1 MSDQPPLDT
10 SYPYVRNIFIAGNTG
25 REAIIEEHIGG
36 LEEGI
41 SYRVKR
47 INILMNDQGKKKYP
61 TDLDPD
67 ESFGEVHLVLFVFDS
82 GRITA
87 EHKRAFDN
95 IREHL
100 PLSASKISALVL
112 TGCEGKDT
120 GTREQIVSQFRN
132 DSLTKDIAKFMTKG
146 IYAIGFPDP
155 SETKEDL
162 RKEYADDIEAG
173 SKTLRDLAKEPIA
186 VGTVF
191 NKKITK
197 VAGPQEGYSPSP
209 SLAESDANFRKQE
222 ERGEDQTNENET
234 LKAKVQPL
242 EAGVEDQTNENE
254 TLKEE
259 VKPLESGD
267 EEQTKET
274 GTLNAKVQTHEK
286 RIEEQ
291 NKDIETLKKDFHTL
305 KQEFQELKA
314 PLPAQKPTALTRS
327 SGPTDNADR
336 KCSIC

>member
-1 MSDQPPLDT
+1 MSAQPPLDT

-47 INILMNDQGKKKYP
+47 INILMNDQGTKKYP

-120 GTREQIVSQFRN
+120 GAREQIVSQFRN

-186 VGTVF
+186 VGNVF

-222 ERGEDQTNENET
+222 ERVEDQTNENET
-234 LKAKVQPL
+234 LKA
-242 EAGVEDQTNENE
+242 
-254 TLKEE
+254 E

-274 GTLNAKVQTHEK
+274 ETLNAKVQTHEK

-305 KQEFQELKA
+305 KQEFQELKD
-314 PLPAQKPTALTRS
+314 PLPAQNPKARTRS
-327 SGPTDNADR
+327 SGPTDNADHR
-336 KCSIC
+336 CSIC

>member
-209 SLAESDANFRKQE
+209 SLAVTHTHTRNTHNTHTQRK
-222 ERGEDQTNENET
+222 
-234 LKAKVQPL
+234 
-242 EAGVEDQTNENE
+242 
-254 TLKEE
+254 
-259 VKPLESGD
+259 
-267 EEQTKET
+267 
-274 GTLNAKVQTHEK
+274 
-286 RIEEQ
+286 
-291 NKDIETLKKDFHTL
+291 
-305 KQEFQELKA
+305 
-314 PLPAQKPTALTRS
+314 
-327 SGPTDNADR
+327 
-336 KCSIC
+336 

>member
-61 TDLDPD
+61 TDLVPD

-120 GTREQIVSQFRN
+120 GAREQIVSQFRN

-186 VGTVF
+186 FGNVF

-209 SLAESDANFRKQE
+209 SLAKSDANFRKQE
-222 ERGEDQTNENET
+222 ERVEDQTNENET
-234 LKAKVQPL
+234 LKA
-242 EAGVEDQTNENE
+242 
-254 TLKEE
+254 E

-274 GTLNAKVQTHEK
+274 ETLNAKVQTHEK

-314 PLPAQKPTALTRS
+314 PLPAQNPTALTRS
-327 SGPTDNADR
+327 SGSTDNADR